1 MITTTLLLLCAGGV
15 SIVLP
20 PAATSSGMEI
30 SVDEIAQ
37 VEGEDADEVERVRAA
52 SLGYAPAPGYHRYL
66 RADLLKASLRQSLPD
81 IEITVKGAPRCL
93 VTSAT
98 TTVPGM
104 RLTAE
109 ASQALRAALTGMDA
123 EARPL
128 MDLPDL
134 VLPASDAE
142 PQLRTSFRV
151 DRVFP
156 GKIQVPVE
164 VWIGER
170 IYRTVQVRFEVTVW
184 KRQAVLKQA
193 IPAGTELSPGMFKV
207 VRTKVKSGSGLQ
219 ALELHEIPGSVANRA
234 MAAGASLGERDVKR
248 MTLVRRGDL
257 VQVAVKNRGV
267 TVKDVGQAQS
277 NGRMGE
283 RVRVQLRSSGVELL
297 AVVRG
302 PKLLEVKIK

>member
-15 SIVLP
+15 SIALP
-20 PAATSSGMEI
+20 SEATSSGMEI
-30 SVDEIAQ
+30 SVNEIAK
-37 VEGEDADEVERVRAA
+37 VEGDDATEVERVRAA
-52 SLGYAPAPGYHRYL
+52 SLGYAPAPGYHRIL

-81 IEITVKGAPRCL
+81 IEVTITGAPRCR

-98 TTVPGM
+98 TTVPGT
-104 RLTAE
+104 RVTAE
-109 ASQALRAALTGMDA
+109 ASQALRAALTGLDA
-123 EARPL
+123 EATPL
-128 MDLPDL
+128 MDMPDL
-134 VLPASDAE
+134 VLPASDHE
-142 PQLRTSFRV
+142 PRLRATFRV

-156 GKIQVPVE
+156 GRIQVPVE
-164 VWIGER
+164 VWVGDR

-193 IPAGTELSPGMFKV
+193 IPAGTELSPGMFQV

-219 ALELHEIPGSVANRA
+219 FLELTQVAGSVVNRS
-234 MAAGASLGERDVKR
+234 MAAGAPVSERDVKR

-257 VQVAVKNRGV
+257 VQVAVKSRGV

-283 RVRVQLRSSGVELL
+283 RVRVQLRSSGVELQ

>member
-1 MITTTLLLLCAGGV
+1 MITTTLLLICAGGV

-20 PAATSSGMEI
+20 SEATSSGMEI
-30 SVDEIAQ
+30 SVSEVAR
-37 VEGEDADEVERVRAA
+37 VEGDDAAEVERVRAA
-52 SLGYAPAPGYHRYL
+52 SLGYAPAPGYHRFL

-81 IEITVKGAPRCL
+81 VEITVTGAPRCR

-98 TTVPGM
+98 TTVPGT
-104 RLTAE
+104 RVTAE

-123 EARPL
+123 EARPT

-134 VLPASDAE
+134 VLPASDDE
-142 PQLRTSFRV
+142 PRLRTSFRI

-156 GKIQVPVE
+156 GKVQVPVE
-164 VWIGER
+164 VWIGDR
-170 IYRTVQVRFEVTVW
+170 LYRTIQVRFEVTVW
-184 KRQAVLKQA
+184 KRQAVLRQA
-193 IPAGTELSPGMFKV
+193 VPAGTELTPGMFKV
-207 VRTKVKSGSGLQ
+207 IRAQVTSGSGLQ
-219 ALELHEIPGSVANRA
+219 SLELDEIPGSVANRA
-234 MAAGASLGERDVKR
+234 MAAGAALSERDVKR

-302 PKLLEVKIK
+302 PKLLEVRIK

>member
-1 MITTTLLLLCAGGV
+1 MITTTLFLLCAGGV
-15 SIVLP
+15 SIALP
-20 PAATSSGMEI
+20 SEATSSGMEI
-30 SVDEIAQ
+30 SVNEIAT
-37 VEGEDADEVERVRAA
+37 VEGDDAAEVERVRAA
-52 SLGYAPAPGYHRYL
+52 SLGYAPAPGYHRIL

-81 IEITVKGAPRCL
+81 IEVTITGAPRCR

-98 TTVPGM
+98 TTVLGT
-104 RLTAE
+104 RVTAE

-123 EARPL
+123 EARPT

-134 VLPASDAE
+134 VLPASDDE
-142 PQLRTSFRV
+142 PRLRTSFRI

-156 GKIQVPVE
+156 GKVQVPVE
-164 VWIGER
+164 VWIGDR
-170 IYRTVQVRFEVTVW
+170 LYRTIQVRFEVTVW

-193 IPAGTELSPGMFKV
+193 VPAGTELTPGMFKV
-207 VRTKVKSGSGLQ
+207 IRAQVTSGSGLQ
-219 ALELHEIPGSVANRA
+219 SLELDEIPGSVANRA
-234 MAAGASLGERDVKR
+234 MAAGATLSERDVKR
-248 MTLVRRGDL
+248 ITLVRRGDL

-267 TVKDVGQAQS
+267 TVKDVGEAQS

-302 PKLLEVKIK
+302 PKLLEVRIK